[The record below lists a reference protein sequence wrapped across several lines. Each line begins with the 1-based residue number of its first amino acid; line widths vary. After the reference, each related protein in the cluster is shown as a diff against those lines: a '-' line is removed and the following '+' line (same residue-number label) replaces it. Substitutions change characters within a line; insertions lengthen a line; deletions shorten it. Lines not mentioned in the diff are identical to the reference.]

1 MTRPD
6 ATTIASSAAA
16 GTAALAATINALADM
31 PAPAIVW
38 GMASVAWVATGVYA
52 RRAHLAR
59 VRREAARRDVH
70 APIVFDISAFV
81 TGMGDGFTLVSDP
94 DDTTPLLDPERSQV
108 TIEAFTTSMEAIK
121 DTFERTRADF
131 EQLLAALGF
140 VTEEPAE
147 RSRAAKPKRR
157 EPETVVLGSPRH
169 DAICRALRL
178 AHIDPD
184 DVSLHGVVVHR
195 NHIEFD
201 EVVRDADGD
210 LVLDV
215 RRGVL
220 VTRRRIVRNP
230 NPRLALTGGAR

>member
-31 PAPAIVW
+31 PAPAIIW
-38 GMASVAWVATGVYA
+38 GIASVAWVATGVYA

-59 VRREAARRDVH
+59 VRRDAARRDVH
-70 APIVFDISAFV
+70 VPIVFDISAFV
-81 TGMGDGFTLVSDP
+81 TAVNGFNLVSDP

-131 EQLLAALGF
+131 EQLVAALGF

-157 EPETVVLGSPRH
+157 EPEAVVWGSPRH

-201 EVVRDADGD
+201 EVVRDANGD

-215 RRGVL
+215 RRGVR

-230 NPRLALTGGAR
+230 NPRLALSGGAR

>member
-6 ATTIASSAAA
+6 ATTIASYAAA
-16 GTAALAATINALADM
+16 ATAALAATINALADM
-31 PAPAIVW
+31 PAPAIIW
-38 GMASVAWVATGVYA
+38 GIASVAWVATGVYA
-52 RRAHLAR
+52 RRTHLAR
-59 VRREAARRDVH
+59 VRREAARRDAHV
-70 APIVFDISAFV
+70 PIMLDISAFV
-81 TGMGDGFTLVSDP
+81 TAVNGFNLVPSP
-94 DDTTPLLDPERSQV
+94 ISTSPLIDPERSQV
-108 TIEAFTTSMEAIK
+108 TLEAITTSMEAIK

-147 RSRAAKPKRR
+147 HSRASKPKRR
-157 EPETVVLGSPRH
+157 EPETVVWGSPRH

-184 DVSLHGVVVHR
+184 DVSLHGLVVHR

-201 EVVRDADGD
+201 EAVRGRDGGR
-210 LVLDV
+210 VLDV

-220 VTRRRIVRNP
+220 VTCRRIVRNP
-230 NPRLALTGGAR
+230 NPRLALTSGAR

>member
-16 GTAALAATINALADM
+16 GTAALAATINALADL
-31 PAPAIVW
+31 PAPAIIW
-38 GMASVAWVATGVYA
+38 GVASVAWVATGVYA

-70 APIVFDISAFV
+70 VPIVFDISAFV
-81 TGMGDGFTLVSDP
+81 TAVNGFNLVSDP

-108 TIEAFTTSMEAIK
+108 TLEAFTTSMEAIK
-121 DTFERTRADF
+121 STFERTRADW

-147 RSRAAKPKRR
+147 RSRPAKPKRR
-157 EPETVVLGSPRH
+157 EPETVVWGSPRH

-178 AHIDPD
+178 AYIDPD

-210 LVLDV
+210 LVLDA
-215 RRGVL
+215 RRGVR

>member
-6 ATTIASSAAA
+6 ATTIASYAAA

-31 PAPAIVW
+31 PAPAIIW
-38 GMASVAWVATGVYA
+38 GIASVAWVATGVYA
-52 RRAHLAR
+52 RRAHLTR

-70 APIVFDISAFV
+70 VPIVFDISAFV
-81 TGMGDGFTLVSDP
+81 TASNGFNLVSDP

-108 TIEAFTTSMEAIK
+108 TLEAFTTSMEAIK

-157 EPETVVLGSPRH
+157 EPETVVWGSPRH

-210 LVLDV
+210 LVFDV
-215 RRGVL
+215 RRGAF